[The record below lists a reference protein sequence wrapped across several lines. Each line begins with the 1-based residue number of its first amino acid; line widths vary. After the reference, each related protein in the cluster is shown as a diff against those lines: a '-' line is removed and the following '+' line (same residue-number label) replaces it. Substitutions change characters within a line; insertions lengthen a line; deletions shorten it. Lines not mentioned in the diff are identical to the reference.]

1 MRNKMTKKMPICWKC
16 ASAVIV
22 PNDDS
27 KSHGLESC
35 KEEPKIKD
43 YQDAENMCPLLPQ
56 KTVLC
61 INGGVASVIVMPENS
76 ILEIRDYDVEGMWD
90 EANEGCKVD
99 SDGDRYQEIIF
110 DSTE

>member
-43 YQDAENMCPLLPQ
+43 YQDAENMPG
-56 KTVLC
+56 
-61 INGGVASVIVMPENS
+61 IASVYYNFGITYLMQENWEKA
-76 ILEIRDYDVEGMWD
+76 EI
-90 EANEGCKVD
+90 
-99 SDGDRYQEIIF
+99 SL
-110 DSTE
+110 